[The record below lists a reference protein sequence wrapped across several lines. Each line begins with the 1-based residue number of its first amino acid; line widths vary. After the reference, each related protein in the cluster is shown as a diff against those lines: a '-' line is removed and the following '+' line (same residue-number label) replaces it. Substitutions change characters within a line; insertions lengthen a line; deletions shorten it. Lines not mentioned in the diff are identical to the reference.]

1 MKKNMTFHKK
11 KIWVVFVCCI
21 LMMSGLIGR
30 LVYLMCFRSDHYYE
44 KAKDLHERER
54 DIKAARGKIL
64 DAKGNV
70 LASNRTVCTI
80 SVIHSQIKEPEKVI
94 ALLTQK
100 LKMDEATVRKRVEKV
115 SSIERVKT
123 NVEKSVGDEIR
134 ESNLAGVKVDEDYK
148 RYYPYGSLASKVIG
162 FTGGDNQ
169 GIIGLEVKYE
179 DILKG
184 EPGKILTTT
193 DARGVEIDKLGETRQ
208 DPEEGKSLIL
218 SLDAN
223 IQEYAQQAAL
233 KVMEEKQAER
243 VSILLMNPQNGEI
256 YACVNVPE
264 FDLNDPFTLN
274 EDLQAK
280 LDMREEQTIEKE
292 TEQTAAQIAAKTK
305 SKRKQE
311 LLNQMWRN
319 PCMNDT
325 YEPGSTFKIITMS
338 AGLEAGVVTPN
349 DRFYCPGY
357 KLVEDRR
364 IHCAKRIGHGSQ
376 NFVEG
381 AQNSCNPVFIEVG
394 LRLGVDRYYKYFR
407 QFGLLDKTGIDLPG
421 EAGTI
426 MHQKKNM
433 GEVELATVSF
443 GQSFQITPVQLATTV
458 SSLINGGRRITPH
471 FGVAVLNPDGTEG
484 KKLEFPVKEGI
495 VSEETSKKVREILE
509 TVVSQGSGKNA
520 KIEGY
525 SIGGKTATSQTLPR
539 SANRYISSFLGFA
552 PAENPQVL
560 GLCII
565 HNPQGIYYGGTIAAP
580 VIRSIFENILPYL
593 GIEKDISQTETETP
607 EEE

>member
-495 VSEETSKKVREILE
+495 VSEKTSKKVRGILE

-607 EEE
+607 E

>member
-11 KIWVVFVCCI
+11 KVWVVLLGCML
-21 LMMSGLIGR
+21 LMVGLMGR
-30 LVYLMCFRSDHYYE
+30 LVYLMCFRSDYYYE
-44 KAKDLHERER
+44 KAKELHERER
-54 DIKAARGKIL
+54 DIKAARGEIL
-64 DAKGNV
+64 DVKGRI

-94 ALLTQK
+94 ALLSEK
-100 LKMDEATVRKRVEKV
+100 LEMDEAEVRKRVEKI

-123 NVEKSVGDEIR
+123 NVEKSTGDEIR
-134 ESNLAGVKVDEDYK
+134 ESNLAGVKVDEDYR
-148 RYYPYGSLASKVIG
+148 RYYPLGSLASKVIG

-184 EPGKILTTT
+184 KPGKILTTT
-193 DARGVEIDKLGETRQ
+193 DARGVEIDKLGETRE
-208 DPEEGKSLIL
+208 DPTDGKTLMI

-223 IQEYAQQAAL
+223 IQEFAQQAAL

-264 FDLNDPFTLN
+264 FDLNDPFTLTD
-274 EDLQAK
+274 DLKIQSRIRTAGK
-280 LDMREEQTIEKE
+280 TD
-292 TEQTAAQIAAKTK
+292 TE
-305 SKRKQE
+305 RKQE

-319 PCMNDT
+319 PCLNDT
-325 YEPGSTFKIITMS
+325 YEPGSTFKIITMA
-338 AGLEAGVVTPN
+338 AGLEAGVVSPK

-357 KLVEDRR
+357 KVVEDRR
-364 IHCAKRIGHGSQ
+364 IHCAKRTGHGSQ

-394 LRLGVDRYYKYFR
+394 LRLGTDRYYKYFR
-407 QFGLLDKTGIDLPG
+407 QFGLLDKTGADLPG
-421 EAGTI
+421 EAETI

-443 GQSFQITPVQLATTV
+443 GQSFQITPVQLAATV
-458 SSLINGGRRITPH
+458 SSLINGGRRVTPH
-471 FGVAVLNPDGTEG
+471 FGVAVLNSDRTEG
-484 KKLEFPVKEGI
+484 EKLIFPVKEGI
-495 VSEETSKKVREILE
+495 VSEETSGEIRKILE

-525 SIGGKTATSQTLPR
+525 AIGGKTATSQTLPR

-552 PAENPQVL
+552 PADDPQVL

-565 HNPQGIYYGGTIAAP
+565 HDPKGIYYGGTIAAP

-593 GIEKDISQTETETP
+593 GIEKSNTLDPATEGN
-607 EEE
+607 